1 MEEFPS
7 MTMKS
12 DKYGWPREFFPFS
25 SAELHFVDGTKVTLK
40 GDILKALH
48 DGILKGFTTGVH
60 LVTDSTNNMT
70 YNMAN
75 VIKID
80 WIKY

>member
-12 DKYGWPREFFPFS
+12 DKYGWPRGVFPFS
-25 SAELHFVDGTKVTLK
+25 SAELHFVDGTKVTLA
-40 GDILKALH
+40 GGILKALH
-48 DGILKGFTTGVH
+48 DGILKGFTI
-60 LVTDSTNNMT
+60 VTDSTNNIT

-75 VIKID
+75 VIKIE